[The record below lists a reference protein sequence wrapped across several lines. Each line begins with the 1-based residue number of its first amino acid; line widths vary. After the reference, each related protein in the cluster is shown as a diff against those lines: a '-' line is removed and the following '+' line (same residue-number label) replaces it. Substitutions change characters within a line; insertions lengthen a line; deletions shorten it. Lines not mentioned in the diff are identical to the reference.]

1 MKVTKAHAILEN
13 VQTTSYNGAFHGRW
27 CTSFKPSNQKK
38 IHISL
43 CFVIVFVSKC
53 RTFSSDWVWNWYVI
67 TALFFTLKY
76 RCFQIIMIPHKW
88 FQPIE
93 VAKGPLGSLKGN
105 QVSNRSLV
113 PTLSHAAVPV
123 QMENWNCANIKKTT
137 SGISHTQRNPTCRP
151 RTGLIAQIYVLLISR
166 PVKTYWLVYIH
177 VQIRCT

>member
-1 MKVTKAHAILEN
+1 MKVTRAHAILEN

-27 CTSFKPSNQKK
+27 CTSFKPSHQKK

-43 CFVIVFVSKC
+43 CFIIVFVSKC

-67 TALFFTLKY
+67 TALFFTLKC
-76 RCFQIIMIPHKW
+76 RCFQIIMIPQKW

-105 QVSNRSLV
+105 QVSNCSLV

-123 QMENWNCANIKKTT
+123 QMENWNCANIKKLHLGYRTLKET
-137 SGISHTQRNPTCRP
+137 RP
-151 RTGLIAQIYVLLISR
+151 AGPAQGSL
-166 PVKTYWLVYIH
+166 H
-177 VQIRCT
+177 